1 MRYTKYQNKHKNPS
15 YLRQVI
21 LNACLISIF
30 QTVPQLSLEWSTSG
44 VFGEFQFEQQVT
56 FSVS

>member
-1 MRYTKYQNKHKNPS
+1 MQKTKYQSKHKKTS
-15 YLRQVI
+15 YFKEII

-30 QTVPQLSLEWSTSG
+30 QTVPQLSLEWSTNS

-56 FSVS
+56 ISVS